1 MLFREGSGKRFVLL
15 LRWIL
20 ILIVSSILYYS
31 APPQSLLSLSFF
43 FILIYLSTNIF
54 LSLIPEQWFQ
64 KSFFSF
70 CILLIDVVLTSWGLY
85 LAVGNDS
92 QFYMVFFLILLVA
105 AASRQALLLY
115 AALVLILVVY
125 GASLYFRAPGDF
137 LKTETLLRFPFLFIV
152 TFFFHGMIESYNRL
166 FQEKEILK
174 GDYRELEVLTEVARS
189 IELNR
194 NLPKF
199 LLRLTLILTS
209 KFAFT
214 RCTAV
219 FLDQNEESGCMVSSN
234 DKPEAPPL
242 MLDLKK
248 YPALKASLNKES
260 GPEDFEEETPL
271 SKDISRYILKIIP
284 LEFRGKNL
292 GTLYLRAN
300 TPHPSFTHRE
310 QFFLERLASIAA
322 MAVYNYGED
331 RPGTF

>member
-1 MLFREGSGKRFVLL
+1 MLFREDYGKRFILL

-20 ILIVSSILYYS
+20 ILVVSSILFFTIPYESFFSVPVLFIPLYF
-31 APPQSLLSLSFF
+31 ATNILLSFC
-43 FILIYLSTNIF
+43 
-54 LSLIPEQWFQ
+54 PERWFQ
-64 KSFFSF
+64 KSFFLF
-70 CILLIDVVLTSWGLY
+70 LILLVDVVLTSLGLY

-92 QFYMVFFLILLVA
+92 QFYMIFFLILLVA

-115 AALVLILVVY
+115 AALALILVVY
-125 GASLYFRAPGDF
+125 GASLYFRAPGEF

-174 GDYRELEVLTEVARS
+174 EDYRELEVLNEVARS
-189 IELNR
+189 IEHNR

-219 FLDQNEESGCMVSSN
+219 FLDQAEETGYMVSSN

-242 MLDLKK
+242 LLDLKK
-248 YPALKASLNKES
+248 YPALKESLNRES
-260 GPEDFEEETPL
+260 GPEDPEEETPL
-271 SKDISRYILKIIP
+271 SKEISRYILKIIP

-322 MAVYNYGED
+322 MAVNNYGVE
-331 RPGTF
+331 RPMI